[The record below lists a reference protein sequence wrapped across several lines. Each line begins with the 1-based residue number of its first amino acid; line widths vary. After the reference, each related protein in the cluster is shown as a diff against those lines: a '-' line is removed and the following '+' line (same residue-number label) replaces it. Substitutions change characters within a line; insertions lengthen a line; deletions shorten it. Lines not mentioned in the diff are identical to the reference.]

1 MPTIYIQIVIDVY
14 CLPFIRVLNDAMTIF
29 YLRIQVPIHPLDFYD
44 FFLFL
49 IQRKRKRKLD
59 FPGYMTE
66 SDNDNNPLL
75 LGEPPEPMCNVPNHP
90 IVPPRPGNIE
100 LSRTLKS

>member
-1 MPTIYIQIVIDVY
+1 
-14 CLPFIRVLNDAMTIF
+14 MTIG
-29 YLRIQVPIHPLDFYD
+29 YLRIPFPIHPLDFR
-44 FFLFL
+44 FFPFFL

-75 LGEPPEPMCNVPNHP
+75 GEPPEPMCNVPNHP
-90 IVPPRPGNIE
+90 IVPPRPGNIRMNEAE
-100 LSRTLKS
+100 L